1 MSSISAAIQRSLFK
15 DKDGGGGAGALT
27 AIIKHR
33 FLSFL
38 IWQSLQSTLLL
49 FLAKTLLLSLFT
61 KNPFS
66 SIFQSL
72 VYFVSFHFSLLVFSV
87 SLFFVS
93 SPHPLPFASPF
104 EISLSFIRLIFVSGG
119 EQSLLRRRI
128 RVSLSFVLFVCLCA
142 VAGAVSVI
150 SVCWGSDVYY
160 DVDSRSSRAGVLR
173 NLGFR
178 GFVIGLLYG
187 LHYVYKQRWVFRFPI
202 IQRPPF
208 FSYKM
213 GLPLSIGQALRFSAV
228 GYVLSGV
235 LAFFLP
241 IEYRGQSSVGK
252 FIVEQI
258 VFYLGS
264 FIVILCWELSHHLHQ
279 VLHTKRYVFAPPK
292 GSAAAETNPSEP
304 LLATIEESTPNS
316 LLQYLAYLDLCML
329 CENNV
334 DTWRRAAFF
343 EETGE
348 TYKRVIAACLRPL
361 EQFTQKLAEGLE
373 SSSAEKSMQ
382 LSDQLTSPTER
393 LAVLKLYGSFFDAQL
408 CAWCARVIASLTS
421 RSRKEDKFGVAQ
433 LSGSNAAAISTLLS
447 SLLAVETLM
456 GKKNNVQ
463 SAHLMGPAGIKWATV
478 NTGRRESTSGAM
490 GKIRG
495 SPLYAKAYSMA
506 DILKTSIYCIV
517 SAFHNEML
525 NSGKAGLLEKDWII
539 SSKPLYGTH
548 ELLLHKLRLFLDYQ
562 AS

>member
-1 MSSISAAIQRSLFK
+1 MSISAAVERTLFK
-15 DKDGGGGAGALT
+15 DKDGGGGGGLT
-27 AIIKHR
+27 SIIKHR

-38 IWQSLQSTLLL
+38 IWQSLQSTFLLL
-49 FLAKTLLLSLFT
+49 LTKTLTLSPFT
-61 KNPFS
+61 KNPYTPNFH
-66 SIFQSL
+66 SL
-72 VYFVSFHFSLLVFSV
+72 VSFISFHLSLLLFAV

-93 SPHPLPFASPF
+93 STHPLPYASPF
-104 EISLSFIRLIFVSGG
+104 QISLSFIRLIFVSGG
-119 EQSLLRRRI
+119 ENNLLRRKV
-128 RVSLSFVLFVCLCA
+128 RVSLSFLLFVILCA
-142 VAGAVSVI
+142 VTGAVSVI
-150 SVCWGSDVYY
+150 SVCWGCDVYY
-160 DVDSRSSRAGVLR
+160 DAESRWTRVGILG

-178 GFVIGLLYG
+178 GFAVGLLYG
-187 LHYVYKQRWVFRFPI
+187 LHYVYKQRWVFGFPI

-208 FSYKM
+208 FSFKM
-213 GLPLSIGQALRFSAV
+213 ALPISVGQAFRFSTVAY
-228 GYVLSGV
+228 GLSGV
-235 LAFFLP
+235 LALFLP
-241 IEYRGQSSVGK
+241 IEYRNQSSMGQ

-258 VFYLGS
+258 IFYIGS
-264 FIVILCWELSHHLHQ
+264 FVVFLCWELSHHLHQ
-279 VLHTKRYVFAPPK
+279 ILHTKRFVFAPPK

-316 LLQYLAYLDLCML
+316 LLQYLAYLDLCMV

-348 TYKRVIAACLRPL
+348 TYKRVIDACLRPL

-382 LSDQLTSPTER
+382 LSDQLSSPAER
-393 LAVLKLYGSFFDAQL
+393 LAVLKLHESFFDSQL
-408 CAWCARVIASLTS
+408 YAWCARIVASLTA

-433 LSGSNAAAISTLLS
+433 LSGSNVAVISTLLS
-447 SLLAVETLM
+447 SLLAVETLI
-456 GKKNNVQ
+456 GKKTNIQ
-463 SAHLMGPAGIKWATV
+463 SAHLMGPAGIKWATI

-495 SPLYAKAYSMA
+495 SPLYAKAYSLA
-506 DILKTSIYCIV
+506 DVLKTSTYCIV
-517 SAFHNEML
+517 SAFHNEMVS
-525 NSGKAGLLEKDWII
+525 SGKAGLLEKDWII

-548 ELLLHKLRLFLDYQ
+548 ELLLHKLRLFLDFQ